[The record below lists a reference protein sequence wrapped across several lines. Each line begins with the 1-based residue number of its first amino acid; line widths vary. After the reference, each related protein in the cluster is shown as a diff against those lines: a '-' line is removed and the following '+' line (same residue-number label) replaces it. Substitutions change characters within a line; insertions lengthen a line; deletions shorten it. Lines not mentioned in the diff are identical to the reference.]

1 MRTLSVADERVVV
14 ACLRCTVDEHVEWTY
29 ATVV

>member
-1 MRTLSVADERVVV
+1 MMMLAVVDERVVV

-29 ATVV
+29 ATIV